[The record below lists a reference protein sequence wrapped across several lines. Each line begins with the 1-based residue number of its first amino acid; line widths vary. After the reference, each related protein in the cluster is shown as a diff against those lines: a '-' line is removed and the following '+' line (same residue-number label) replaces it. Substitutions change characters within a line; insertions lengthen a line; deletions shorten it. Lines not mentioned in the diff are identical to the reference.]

1 MAKSLHRRAVI
12 RRQGARLY
20 MAEVIPFP
28 VRRVVS
34 DEDIEID
41 LMTAVDAAIRD
52 LRDISLRW
60 GDEAARQQAE
70 ACRLMLEKAYDAAL

>member
-1 MAKSLHRRAVI
+1 MAD
-12 RRQGARLY
+12 
-20 MAEVIPFP
+20 VIPFP
-28 VRRVVS
+28 VHRIVG
-34 DEDIEID
+34 DEDVEID

-60 GDEAARQQAE
+60 GDEASRQQAD